1 MADRLTLPDGTGL
14 WVWPLLST
22 DRRALAAEFKE
33 LSPESARRR
42 FLGPVMHLTEAMLQH
57 LVDDVDGVDHVALV
71 VMGETESHDVVPVA
85 IGRIVRYPD
94 QPDAADL
101 AVTVKD
107 DWQGR
112 GVASVLVP
120 MLVAHRP
127 PGVTRLLTEVSVD
140 NPASLSMLRHVGP
153 MRTDF
158 DDQGGCTVEVQLPS
172 IPAGGS
178 PVPVG
183 TDARPDGWHSDL
195 HSRDH
200 VCPWFRRGA

>member
-1 MADRLTLPDGTGL
+1 MAEHVTLRDGTGV
-14 WVWPLLST
+14 WVWPLLKT
-22 DRRALAAEFKE
+22 DRRALAAEFAE

-42 FLGPVMHLTEAMLQH
+42 FLGPVMHLTEAMLTH

-71 VMGETESHDVVPVA
+71 VMGETDTDDVVPVA
-85 IGRIVRYPD
+85 IGRIVRYRD

-120 MLVAHRP
+120 LLVAHRP

-140 NPASLSMLRHVGP
+140 NPASLAMLRHVGP

-158 DDQGGCTVEVQLPS
+158 DDHGGCEVEVQLPLVS
-172 IPAGGS
+172 STTAPAALAAGQQEDDWRERLR
-178 PVPVG
+178 
-183 TDARPDGWHSDL
+183 TRDL
-195 HSRDH
+195 
-200 VCPWFRRGA
+200 VCPWFGRSA